1 MVKSAYSLILQAH
14 QSTGIP
20 WHVIE
25 RDYLLSWFLAG
36 ISQVPTLFD
45 TLVFK
50 GGTALRKCYFDDY
63 RFSEDLDFT
72 GLPEA
77 PRGDNME
84 NSIREA
90 CEIVQQRL
98 LKEPVNIVCKR
109 YNERRPHPGNQEA
122 FKIRAASPGTI
133 IRLPA
138 LWWKSPWMK
147 KFSGPSK
154 GEKSFINTTNRSKR
168 KSIHIPLKKLSRKNC
183 GQYCKT
189 LTDLK
194 AADGSDHVLAITM
207 TSGIY

>member
-1 MVKSAYSLILQAH
+1 MVKSAYSLISQAH
-14 QSTGIP
+14 KSTGIP

-25 RDYLLSWFLAG
+25 RDYLLSWILAG
-36 ISQVPTLFD
+36 ISQVPALSD

-72 GLPEA
+72 GLPTT

-109 YNERRPHPGNQEA
+109 YN
-122 FKIRAASPGTI
+122 IRKGALTLEIRKLSKYGPASLGII
-133 IRLPA
+133 IRLPG

-154 GEKSFINTTNRSKR
+154 GEKSFIITTNRSKR
-168 KSIHIPLKKLSRKNC
+168 KSISNSH
-183 GQYCKT
+183 
-189 LTDLK
+189 
-194 AADGSDHVLAITM
+194 
-207 TSGIY
+207 